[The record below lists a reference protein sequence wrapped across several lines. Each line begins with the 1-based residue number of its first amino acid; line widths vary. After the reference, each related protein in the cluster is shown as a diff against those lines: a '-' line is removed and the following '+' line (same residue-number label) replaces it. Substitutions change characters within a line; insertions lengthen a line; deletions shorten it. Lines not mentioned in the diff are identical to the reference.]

1 MKIHQPNTSAFP
13 RLIALLP
20 LGFGAFGLLLPGVS
34 QGSLVLSILGG
45 ITVALGVA
53 TFFARS
59 ERFVDTRRRA
69 VVSVKRWLWLHS
81 ETVLPL
87 AHYDHVRVIANS
99 DTNAQHDH
107 TARFYEVNLVAKQA
121 GSEFSGGFDT
131 NVFLGHYPM
140 NKEGW
145 DEAVAF
151 GGMVA
156 GETGLPL
163 RAQHY
168 P

>member
-1 MKIHQPNTSAFP
+1 M
-13 RLIALLP
+13 LP

-107 TARFYEVNLVAKQA
+107 TVLWAGLVLSAAVPLRPVVTGPEA
-121 GSEFSGGFDT
+121 G
-131 NVFLGHYPM
+131 
-140 NKEGW
+140 
-145 DEAVAF
+145 F
-151 GGMVA
+151 GG
-156 GETGLPL
+156 
-163 RAQHY
+163 R
-168 P
+168 